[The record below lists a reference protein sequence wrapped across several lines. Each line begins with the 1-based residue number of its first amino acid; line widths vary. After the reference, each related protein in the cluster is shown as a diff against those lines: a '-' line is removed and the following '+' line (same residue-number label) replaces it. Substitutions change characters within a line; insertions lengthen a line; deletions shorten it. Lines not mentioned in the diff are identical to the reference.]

1 MVGDQATRAW
11 TPLYGADGPR
21 CMYCDRQ
28 RGSRLHCDT
37 RGEREVCLKYA
48 PEGMA
53 ETHSPDKG
61 EGCQKCAGGSPC
73 LPHHEAASPGGPLK
87 IFSLKRKSIP
97 KVAVLA
103 TALAVGFMAA
113 TVDMRP
119 AQANPSNPGSPNCTQ
134 CHTLGGS
141 VTATP
146 SSATMAPGA
155 S

>member
-1 MVGDQATRAW
+1 MVGDQAIQAW
-11 TPLYGADGPR
+11 TPLYGAAGPR

-28 RGSRLHCDT
+28 LGFAPALRYKGAT
-37 RGEREVCLKYA
+37 RGTLKYA

-61 EGCQKCAGGSPC
+61 ERCQKCAGGSPC

-103 TALAVGFMAA
+103 TALA
-113 TVDMRP
+113 
-119 AQANPSNPGSPNCTQ
+119 
-134 CHTLGGS
+134 
-141 VTATP
+141 
-146 SSATMAPGA
+146 
-155 S
+155 